1 MRKKET
7 PEQSSAIFEQM
18 YEKYVRGFPSLY
30 LFHKIK
36 PAPLEL
42 SEQLVEILYAD
53 FNAADNLFSTLRFT
67 KDSTWS
73 CFFSISLA

>member
-53 FNAADNLFSTLRFT
+53 FFVVQLHDILQCDQVILHQQAS
-67 KDSTWS
+67 
-73 CFFSISLA
+73 